1 MWKPGVG
8 FHIADYCV
16 FGFTVLVSL
25 AIGIYYAFSGG
36 KQRTTS
42 EFFVGNR
49 KMAILPVAIS
59 LLVSFESSIL
69 MLGHPAE
76 VFIYHYLF

>member
-1 MWKPGVG
+1 MKMVTKVG
-8 FHIADYCV
+8 FHIVDYCV
-16 FGFTVLVSL
+16 FGLTVVVSL
-25 AIGIYYAFSGG
+25 AIGIYHAFSGG

-49 KMAILPVAIS
+49 RMAILPVAIS

-76 VFIYHYLF
+76 VNVF